1 MEIVLKFCLI
11 FSLLILT
18 NSCDLESETKNDI
31 EKVEQQIDE
40 NIKKVNEEKYNF
52 EDTSDTSSNEE
63 IDFLINQQQNNK

>member
-52 EDTSDTSSNEE
+52 EDTSDTSTNEE
-63 IDFLINQQQNNK
+63 IDFLIDQ